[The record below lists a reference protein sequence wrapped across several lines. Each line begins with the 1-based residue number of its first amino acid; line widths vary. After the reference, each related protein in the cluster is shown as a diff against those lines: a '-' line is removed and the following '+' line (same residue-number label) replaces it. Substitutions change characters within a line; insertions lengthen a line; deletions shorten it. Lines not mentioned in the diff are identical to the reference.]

1 MKKVILFTI
10 LAVASSLVGSVSAK
24 SWRVNNLD
32 ASANFTTLDAAMAGV
47 TVGDTIYLEGSPN
60 DYTLSNAISKQVVII
75 GPGYFL
81 DQNENTL
88 VSKSPA
94 MIASN
99 VTILAKGTVLE
110 GITIARTNTN
120 LYIAADDVVIR
131 KCHLYRIYFSDNTAS
146 TNLEIANTII
156 TQSYIID
163 DITVGSNDYGKGGL
177 ISNNILG
184 EYGLFRGL
192 RNFDILFNTFTAANP
207 SAFATTGSSN
217 CNIRNN
223 IYRGNSVGSGTNNT
237 YTNNYKASTA
247 EFVAGDSS
255 DKKWQLIATSQGN
268 TASSAGGQCGAFGS
282 SSPYVLS
289 GLANIPHIYDIEA
302 PTSASA
308 ASGLSVTVKIGTEK

>member
-1 MKKVILFTI
+1 MKKVIFFTI

-47 TVGDTIYLEGSPN
+47 TAGDTIYLEGSPN

-110 GITIARTNTN
+110 GVTINKNNNTN
-120 LYIAADDVVIR
+120 LYIAADDVVVR
-131 KCHLYRIYFSDNTAS
+131 KCHINRIYFSDNTAS

-156 TQSYIID
+156 TQSITN

-184 EYGLFRGL
+184 AYNLFSGL
-192 RNFDILFNTFTAANP
+192 RNFDILFNTFTTTNQ
-207 SAFATTGSSN
+207 FATAGSSN

-247 EFVAGDSS
+247 EFVGGDSS
-255 DKKWQLIATSQGN
+255 DKQWQLIATSQGN

>member
-1 MKKVILFTI
+1 MKKVIFFTI
-10 LAVASSLVGSVSAK
+10 LAVASSLVGTVSAK

-110 GITIARTNTN
+110 GVSVAKNNTN
-120 LYIAADDVVIR
+120 LYIAADDVVVR
-131 KCHLYRIYFSDNTAS
+131 KCHLFRICFSDNTAS

-156 TQSYIID
+156 TQSYVTN

-184 EYGLFRGL
+184 AGGLFSGL
-192 RNFDILFNTFTAANP
+192 RNFDILFNTFTTTN
-207 SAFATTGSSN
+207 SFATTGSSN

-247 EFVAGDSS
+247 EFVEGDSS